1 MKKSEKRASAAPVPT
16 VAQLE
21 QELKRETYRR
31 RYTVSHITDDTVISI
46 SPTDQNEGNSFGNI
60 SFTGYTTPTFV
71 PQGDPTVYETVTLNK
86 DNGWSYT
93 WHNLPKTNNAG
104 QRVYYH
110 VQETTPV
117 DGFEVIYSSNNNDGV
132 GAGELVVINRAIFT
146 LPETGGAGTTLFTT
160 GGLALLALAGLMYI
174 ILRRKG
180 DEAP

>member
-1 MKKSEKRASAAPVPT
+1 MATS
-16 VAQLE
+16 
-21 QELKRETYRR
+21 
-31 RYTVSHITDDTVISI
+31 
-46 SPTDQNEGNSFGNI
+46 SF
-60 SFTGYTTPTFV
+60 
-71 PQGDPTVYETVTLNK
+71 L
-86 DNGWSYT
+86 
-93 WHNLPKTNNAG
+93 
-104 QRVYYH
+104 YYH